1 MFATDGLVPRLRIRR
16 RSIGSLSVRRQRV
29 LEREVAGTGSPKLE
43 SSMLTTTGSDIPW
56 ARLPFPKSEYES
68 RQRKVLEAVARA
80 ELDAI
85 VVTAIGHLR
94 YLTGYHGFGG
104 YFAPFPL
111 ILAPGRAPVFV
122 AREYDAKAVRAEGCV
137 DEVVCY
143 RQAGDVAKT
152 CADVLRQHRLQDRRV
167 GLELGCWNLAP
178 ADVSAVQEL
187 CPRMKIADASR
198 LVASVAAV
206 KSPLELDVMRQAM
219 MITDLAVRVFRNSL
233 CEGVSETEL
242 YAAIA
247 REVSKAGGEIWRS
260 VTLVFGDRTKMPH
273 GVPTPHA
280 IRNNEPAMIE
290 IGGVKHGYAAG
301 LVRSA
306 VLGRHRE
313 AESLHALAVEA
324 LESAIAAIKP
334 GVTAKVVDAAARK
347 VIDRSGWPA
356 AFRHRTGYQT
366 GIHWTERGNVSLEPA
381 VEDVL
386 EPGMTFHLPIILF
399 GETGHLFGCSEHV
412 LVTESGAEVLSC
424 TDHKLFQAVSSA

>member
-1 MFATDGLVPRLRIRR
+1 MKFAG
-16 RSIGSLSVRRQRV
+16 
-29 LEREVAGTGSPKLE
+29 AGPPKLE
-43 SSMLTTTGSDIPW
+43 SSMQATIGSGIPR
-56 ARLPFPKSEYES
+56 AGLPFPTSEYDR

-111 ILAPGRAPVFV
+111 ILAPGHAPVFV
-122 AREYDAKAVRAEGCV
+122 VREYDGEAVRAEGCV
-137 DEVVCY
+137 DKVVCY
-143 RQAGDVAKT
+143 RHVGDVART
-152 CADVLRQHRLQDRRV
+152 CADVLRQHRLHDRRV
-167 GLELGCWNLAP
+167 GLEFGCWNLAP
-178 ADVSAVQEL
+178 ADLSAIREL
-187 CPRMKIADASR
+187 CPGMKVADASH
-198 LVASVAAV
+198 LVALVAAV
-206 KSPLELDVMRQAM
+206 KSPLEVDVMRQAM
-219 MITDLAVRVFRNSL
+219 TTTDLAVLVFQNTVS
-233 CEGVSETEL
+233 EGVSETET

-273 GVPTPHA
+273 GVPTPHV

-290 IGGVKHGYAAG
+290 IGGIKHGYAAG

-313 AESLHALAVEA
+313 TEALHALSVEA

-334 GVTAKVVDAAARK
+334 GVAAKAVDAAASK
-347 VIDRSGWPA
+347 VIERSGRPA

-366 GIHWTERGNVSLEPA
+366 GIHWTERGNLSLEPA
-381 VEDVL
+381 AEEIL

-412 LVTESGAEVLSC
+412 LVTEFGAEVLSC
-424 TDHKLFQAVSSA
+424 TDHKLFQAAVSA